1 MRLLLDTH
9 VFVWWY
15 TDADRLSATARQA
28 IADPANEVSVS
39 AVVAWEIAIKRA
51 LGRMRFDASVEQ
63 AVAEEGFLPLPIT
76 LRHAELVGALPR
88 HHGDPFD
95 RLLLAQAQ
103 AESMTLVSQDAQLR
117 AYGGIALLGV

>member
-15 TDADRLSATARQA
+15 TGDERLSRRAQEA
-28 IADPANEVSVS
+28 IADPANEVLAS
-39 AVVAWEIAIKRA
+39 AVIVWEIAVKRA
-51 LGRMRFDASVEQ
+51 LGRMRFDGSVER
-63 AVAEEGFLPLPIT
+63 AVAGEAFLPLPVT
-76 LRHAELVGALPR
+76 LRHAELVGTLPH

-103 AESMTLVSQDAQLR
+103 AESMTLVTQDAQLR
-117 AYGGIALLGV
+117 AYEGVALLET